1 MLHGCKPQTARV
13 YLLIVQGFFV
23 FCFFLVNFR
32 FPVEPDCG
40 FLFQLSVPP
49 QELFLLLL
57 GGGYYLYFGGG
68 GPLYPAHI

>member
-1 MLHGCKPQTARV
+1 MAANPKLHVFIFLLCKGF
-13 YLLIVQGFFV
+13 LFFV
-23 FCFFLVNFR
+23 FFLVNFR

-49 QELFLLLL
+49 QELFLLLF

-68 GPLYPAHI
+68 DPLYPAHI